1 MQKKTFSL
9 FFCALLSLFVARA
22 QNVILNGTVKEKG
35 IPIVGANVY
44 AKDIDKGTV
53 TNSEGMFQFVGVLP
67 GKHLFEVSFVGFEKQ
82 VWIVEVKSEM
92 SKLEFNL
99 KKSSTL
105 LADVKISAKYSRETE
120 SVLKLPVPYK
130 DIPLTASSID
140 AELLEQMQADNIN
153 EALIYTTGIKPIL
166 NYGGFQTFKM
176 RGFGAP
182 VIMQDGARDER
193 MNFSNSAP
201 VTSLAAV
208 ERIEFLK
215 GPASVLYGHSA
226 VGGILN
232 IVRKQPSKD
241 FRANFST
248 CYGSWESKRV
258 KLGVGNS
265 INNKLSYRFDAALSD
280 QKGWRD
286 SGDKTANAYL
296 ALNYDLDDKNQFE
309 FRLGANDDFYG
320 TETGLPSVKNDI
332 YSKEG
337 KLIYSKGNLPTTFDR
352 KQRYNDP
359 ADFLDHENVNAS
371 IKYTRK
377 TSANSKLQMQ
387 VSYSD
392 DLIDYFSTE
401 QLSYLQSED
410 PIYAT
415 YFKKDGEQKYI
426 CLDTIQRTYPFRFS
440 HHTKTLQNDLYYS
453 TQIKTGLLQHNLTMG
468 YFFMY
473 IDRISYKGY
482 DFDGGDVSG
491 AGLFAKIAVRNPVL
505 NQGNLTTKFSAASIY
520 HEMVNALYVQDLIQ
534 VSEQLKFMLGARYD
548 YYNLGFQNGVVD
560 KGRHISSKS
569 EEKDIVNKSFSYRA
583 GVVYEPIEPLALY
596 ASYSSFFKPKRSVY
610 DESYV
615 YLNKSGNQFYPND
628 GEEVYKPES
637 GYQAEVGFKYN
648 YNSKL
653 HVNASTYY
661 IKKNNI
667 VEYLGDTDSGSK
679 IYGQVG
685 VVDSKGFDVET
696 TFKPSKSVNLI
707 AGYAYNIAKYRK
719 FSINEYT
726 DSEEG
731 NYLRKTPK
739 NQIFLW
745 AYYQVNKGFLKNLSV
760 GAGADYTDKLY
771 TSSSNEYSLPDYWL
785 VNSVL
790 AYHLNKTYLQLKI
803 NNIFNKKYYSSSLS
817 SNQYIPGQERNVRL
831 TFGLK
836 L

>member
-1 MQKKTFSL
+1 MQKKMLSL
-9 FFCALLSLFVARA
+9 FFCALISLFVARA
-22 QNVILNGTVKEKG
+22 QNVSLNGIVKEKG
-35 IPIVGANVY
+35 VPIVGANVY
-44 AKDIDKGTV
+44 LNDIDQGAV
-53 TNSEGMFQFVGVLP
+53 TNRNGIFQFVGILP
-67 GKHLFEVSFVGFEKQ
+67 GKYLIEVSFVGFQKEERK
-82 VWIVEVKSEM
+82 VEVKPDM
-92 SKLEFNL
+92 PILEFEL
-99 KKSSTL
+99 EKSATL
-105 LADVKISAKYSRETE
+105 LDGVEISAECMRKTETA
-120 SVLKLPVPYK
+120 LKLPVPLK
-130 DIPLTASSID
+130 DIPLTTSSVD
-140 AELLEQMQADNIN
+140 AELIEQMQANNIN
-153 EALIYTTGIKPIL
+153 EALTYTTGIKPVL

-232 IVRKQPSKD
+232 IVRKQPSKE

-248 CYGSWESKRV
+248 SYGSWESKRV

-265 INNKLSYRFDAALSD
+265 ISNKLSYRFDVALSD

-286 SGDKTANAYL
+286 AGDKTANAYL
-296 ALNYDLDDKNQFE
+296 ALNYDLDENNQFE

-337 KLIYSKGNLPTTFDR
+337 KLIYSKGDLPTTFDR

-359 ADFLDHENVNAS
+359 ADFLDHENINAS

-377 TSANSKLQMQ
+377 TSKNSKLQMQ

-410 PIYAT
+410 PIYDS
-415 YFKKDGEQKYI
+415 YFEKDGKQISI

-482 DFDGGDVSG
+482 NFDEGDVSG
-491 AGLFAKIAVRNPVL
+491 AGLHAKVAVRKPVL
-505 NQGNLTTKFSAASIY
+505 NQGDLTTKFSAASIY
-520 HEMVNALYVQDLIQ
+520 HEMVNALYVQDLMQ

-548 YYNLGFQNGVVD
+548 YYNLGFQNGVVN
-560 KGRHISSKS
+560 KGRHIASKS

-583 GVVYEPIEPLALY
+583 GVVYEPIESLALY
-596 ASYSSFFKPKRSVY
+596 ASYSSFFKPKRSFY
-610 DESYV
+610 DKSYV
-615 YLNKSGNQFYPND
+615 YLNKNGNQFYPND

-648 YNSKL
+648 YSSKL

-667 VEYLGDTDSGSK
+667 VEHLGDTDSGSK
-679 IYGQVG
+679 IYGQIG
-685 VVDSKGFDVET
+685 VVDSKGFDVEA
-696 TFKPSKSVNLI
+696 TFKPSKAVSLI

-719 FSINEYT
+719 FSINTYKG
-726 DSEEG
+726 SQEG

-739 NQIFLW
+739 TQIFLW
-745 AYYQVNKGFLKNLSV
+745 AYHQVTKGLLKNLSV
-760 GAGADYTDKLY
+760 GAGVDYTDKLY
-771 TSSSNEYSLPDYWL
+771 TSSSNEYSLPAYWL

-790 AYHLNKTYLQLKI
+790 AYHFNKTFLRLKV
-803 NNIFNKKYYSSSLS
+803 NNLFNKKHYSSSLS
-817 SNQYIPGQERNVRL
+817 SNQYIPGQERNV
-831 TFGLK
+831 TFTLGLK